1 MKHQFFLSK
10 FHNLCINQILFSF
23 HYRESDTTNY
33 PVIALE
39 ECVTQNVDQSLHLC
53 KEGEV
58 VYDEVFFFDHRQQQ
72 SSDLIH
78 MKASIAYAS
87 SQVTA
92 GQQPASDQIHMQ
104 ECPAYAPSQFSVID
118 QIPME
123 ECPAYARS
131 PFNDQ
136 TPMKMC
142 PSACVSTEFTVD
154 DQNAIFTEGSGA
166 K

>member
-1 MKHQFFLSK
+1 MYSRIF
-10 FHNLCINQILFSF
+10 FSF
-23 HYRESDTTNY
+23 YYRESDTTNY
-33 PVIALE
+33 PVRALE
-39 ECVTQNVDQSLHLC
+39 ECVTQNVDQALHLC
-53 KEGEV
+53 EEGEV
-58 VYDEVFFFDHRQQQ
+58 VYDEVFSLDHRQQQ

-104 ECPAYAPSQFSVID
+104 ECPAYAPSRLCPVID
-118 QIPME
+118 LIPME
-123 ECPAYARS
+123 ECPAYASS

-142 PSACVSTEFTVD
+142 PPACVSTEFTVD